1 MFTFIDIKC
10 KQNCGNIRIMN
21 NKLGEQGALNILL
34 IPLIISA
41 VCFFGALGFGV
52 WAFYERT
59 DYKNNADQK
68 IDAAVEVANQKLST
82 EKDNE
87 YLEREKFPLT
97 DYQGPAQFGSI
108 KVSYPKTWSAYIL
121 NDRTA
126 EYIFNPKFVPAS
138 DDAPQSLKI
147 TVAEETYD
155 EAIAKYEQQVKEG
168 LMRVVAYSL
177 PKVPGVVGIKADGE
191 VQDGKV
197 QSVVVLPLRD
207 KTITIA
213 SETPDRF
220 KDFNDI
226 ILANLSFVP

>member
-1 MFTFIDIKC
+1 
-10 KQNCGNIRIMN
+10 MN

>member
-1 MFTFIDIKC
+1 
-10 KQNCGNIRIMN
+10 MN
-21 NKLGEQGALNILL
+21 NKLGEQGAVNILL

-52 WAFYERT
+52 WAYYERT
-59 DYKNNADQK
+59 DYKNNVDQK
-68 IDAAVEVANQKLST
+68 IDTAVEVANQKLST

-87 YLEREKFPLT
+87 FLEREKFPLS
-97 DYQGPAQFGSI
+97 DYQGPAQFGSV
-108 KVSYPKTWSAYIL
+108 KVIYPKTWSAYIL
-121 NDRTA
+121 NDRSA

-138 DDAPQSLKI
+138 DDAPQSLRI
-147 TVAEETYD
+147 TVTEETYD
-155 EAIAKYEQQVKEG
+155 ESIAKYEQKVKEG
-168 LMRVVAYSL
+168 LLRVVAYSL

-191 VQDGKV
+191 VQDGKI
-197 QSVVVLPLRD
+197 QSVVVLPLRN

>member
-1 MFTFIDIKC
+1 VFTFIDIKC